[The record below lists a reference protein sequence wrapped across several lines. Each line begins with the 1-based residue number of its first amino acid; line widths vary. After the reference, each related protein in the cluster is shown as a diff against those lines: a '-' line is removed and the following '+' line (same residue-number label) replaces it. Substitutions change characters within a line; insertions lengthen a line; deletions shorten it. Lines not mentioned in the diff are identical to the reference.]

1 MTNKSLPYWLIA
13 PAALFT
19 VALFLYPLSLVALE
33 AFTAKSGGYSLENF
47 QTMVGHWKFG
57 TALKNTL
64 MLTALVVPLQM
75 VVALSLAQLLTRV
88 KSGRDT
94 LLYVWTIPLG
104 ISDLAA
110 GIIWLGIF
118 EQTGFLNSA
127 LIGLGVVDAPVSIL
141 GFNDT
146 FATLVAIVLAE
157 IWRSTAIVLVILVSG
172 IGLIPK
178 EYAEAAEVFGAG
190 AWAKFTKVTL
200 PLLRPSLQ
208 TALILRSILA
218 LEVFAVVAALS
229 GTKFPVLMGETYN
242 WQFALQDGPVAA
254 AFALVILTLSVGVT
268 LVYLRWLR
276 VPRGAGL

>member
-1 MTNKSLPYWLIA
+1 
-13 PAALFT
+13 
-19 VALFLYPLSLVALE
+19 
-33 AFTAKSGGYSLENF
+33 
-47 QTMVGHWKFG
+47 
-57 TALKNTL
+57 
-64 MLTALVVPLQM
+64 
-75 VVALSLAQLLTRV
+75 
-88 KSGRDT
+88 
-94 LLYVWTIPLG
+94 
-104 ISDLAA
+104 
-110 GIIWLGIF
+110 
-118 EQTGFLNSA
+118 
-127 LIGLGVVDAPVSIL
+127 
-141 GFNDT
+141 
-146 FATLVAIVLAE
+146 
-157 IWRSTAIVLVILVSG
+157 LVSG

-254 AFALVILTLSVGVT
+254 AFALVILALSVGVT

-276 VPRGAGL
+276 VPRGSGL

>member
-1 MTNKSLPYWLIA
+1 
-13 PAALFT
+13 
-19 VALFLYPLSLVALE
+19 
-33 AFTAKSGGYSLENF
+33 
-47 QTMVGHWKFG
+47 
-57 TALKNTL
+57 
-64 MLTALVVPLQM
+64 M

-127 LIGLGVVDAPVSIL
+127 LIGMGVVDAPISIL

-254 AFALVILTLSVGVT
+254 AFALVILALSVGVT

-276 VPRGAGL
+276 VPRGSGL